1 MPSRS
6 SVPYRPLIRT
16 TAAGALLVTAL
27 FAATPAEAVGQEE
40 TSDRTAADPA
50 DVESPGAVVE
60 ALAESFS
67 SEAGERPEWDRYR
80 SLFLPKARLVRTGR
94 DSAGEPYH
102 GVWTVQQVI
111 ESVDAEQRIEEHAV
125 EQVVHEE
132 IDRFGD
138 IAHVLYT
145 YEVFESADHA
155 EPVSRG
161 VASMQLWHDGD
172 RWWIVSLTWHPE
184 REGAPIPE
192 RYGG

>member
-1 MPSRS
+1 M
-6 SVPYRPLIRT
+6 
-16 TAAGALLVTAL
+16 
-27 FAATPAEAVGQEE
+27 
-40 TSDRTAADPA
+40 
-50 DVESPGAVVE
+50 
-60 ALAESFS
+60 ESFS
-67 SEAGERPEWDRYR
+67 SEAGERPEWQRYR
-80 SLFLPKARLVRTGR
+80 SLFLPEARLIRTGR
-94 DSAGEPYH
+94 DSAGEPGH

-111 ESVDAEQRIEEHAV
+111 ESVDTEQRIEQHVV
-125 EQVVHEE
+125 EQVIHEE

-155 EPVSRG
+155 EPASRG

-172 RWWIVSLTWHPE
+172 RWWIVSLAWHGE